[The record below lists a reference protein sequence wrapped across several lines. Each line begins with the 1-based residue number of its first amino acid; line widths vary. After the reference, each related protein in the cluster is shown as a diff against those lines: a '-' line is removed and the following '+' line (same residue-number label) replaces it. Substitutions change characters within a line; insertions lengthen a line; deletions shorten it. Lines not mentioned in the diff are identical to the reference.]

1 MVLKLRRLLA
11 LFALVLIVSVSTAP
25 DPVQAHKEHNQSI
38 EQSEANEL
46 VTPRVATPGAMHEM
60 MEEHAAG
67 MEQQRPTTFGARLV
81 RWLGQMHPFAVHFP
95 IALFPVAWLS
105 LILAR
110 RRGEAV
116 PLIRALVIVAG
127 SAAVLAAVLGW
138 LSASFGDIEPD
149 RFLAWHR
156 WIGTGLAVLGGLTA
170 AWAWLRVEAVQM
182 RAMVWLLGAA
192 TLVLLVQGWL
202 GAVLVHGMEHMAF

>member
-1 MVLKLRRLLA
+1 MVLKLRWLLA
-11 LFALVLIVSVSTAP
+11 AFALVLIVAVTAP
-25 DPVQAHKEHNQSI
+25 SSAPAHKKHEDN
-38 EQSEANEL
+38 EASEANDL
-46 VTPRVATPGAMHEM
+46 AVPRVATPGAMHEM
-60 MEEHAAG
+60 MEEHAAR
-67 MEQQRPTTFGARLV
+67 MEQQRPATFSGRLARWFG
-81 RWLGQMHPFAVHFP
+81 RMHPFAVHFP

-127 SAAVLAAVLGW
+127 SAAVIAAALGW
-138 LSASFGDIEPD
+138 LSAASGDIEPD
-149 RFLAWHR
+149 PFLAWHR

-170 AWAWLRVEAVQM
+170 TWAWRNADSVQL

-192 TLVLLVQGWL
+192 TFVLLVQGWL

>member
-1 MVLKLRRLLA
+1 MVLKLQRLLT
-11 LFALVLIVSVSTAP
+11 LFALVLIVFVSAAP
-25 DPVQAHKEHNQSI
+25 APAHKEHNQSI
-38 EQSEANEL
+38 EESEANEL
-46 VTPRVATPGAMHEM
+46 ATPRVATPGAMHEM

-67 MEQQRPTTFGARLV
+67 MEQQRPTTFGGRLV

-127 SAAVLAAVLGW
+127 SAAVLAAILGW
-138 LSASFGDIEPD
+138 LSASFGEIEPD
-149 RFLAWHR
+149 RFLVWHR
-156 WIGTGLAVLGGLTA
+156 WIGTGLGVLGGFTA
-170 AWAWLRVEAVQM
+170 AWVWRRTEAVQT